1 MAYNN
6 KAKLKTL
13 YLRRILEEETD
24 AEHGLS
30 MRQLLER
37 LADYGIKAE
46 RKGVYRDL
54 DALREFGVDVRTFQ
68 RNPVEYAVVRR
79 DLAFDDIVLL
89 VDAVQSCRSLTE
101 RQARLLTT
109 NLKLFASDHQRDL
122 LDRSIHVGGRA
133 RTADESVFPTM
144 HLAHEALRRSVQL
157 SFVYF
162 RRGTDGVPRATR
174 EGAARIVSPVQV
186 SYDDGFYYLAAAE
199 VGCDEVR
206 QYRMDRMGEVAVLD
220 SPSAL
225 SPEAVREWRESS
237 AAFES
242 FGRFAGPEVAAT
254 LSVRADKVELMTD
267 RFGEGASFSPLDAD
281 HARAFVRVQV
291 SPQFFG
297 WVAGME
303 GLVRIEGPRSL
314 RAQYEGYLRGLL
326 ENL

>member
-1 MAYNN
+1 MAYNS

-24 AEHGLS
+24 AERGLS
-30 MRQLLER
+30 MRQLIGR

-46 RKGVYRDL
+46 RKGIYRDL
-54 DALREFGVDVRTFQ
+54 DALREFGVDVRTYE

-79 DLAFDDIVLL
+79 DLNFDDIVLL

-109 NLKLFASDHQRDL
+109 NLKLFASDRQRDL
-122 LDRSIHVGGRA
+122 LDRSIHVSGRV

-144 HLAHEALRRSVQL
+144 HLVHEALRRGRQL

-162 RRGTDGVPRATR
+162 RRGTDGVLHPTR

-186 SYDDGFYYLAAAE
+186 SYAEGFYYLAAVEEGAE
-199 VGCDEVR
+199 GVR
-206 QYRMDRMGEVAVLD
+206 QYRMDRMGEVAVLER
-220 SPSAL
+220 PS
-225 SPEAVREWRESS
+225 SMDEEAIREWRE
-237 AAFES
+237 ACEAFES
-242 FGRFAGPEVAAT
+242 FGQFAGPEVAAT
-254 LSVRADKVELMTD
+254 LTVRADKVELVTD
-267 RFGEGASFSPLDAD
+267 RFGERAAFSPLDAD

-297 WVAGME
+297 WLAGME
-303 GLVRIEGPRSL
+303 GLVRIEGPKSL
-314 RAQYEGYLRGLL
+314 KAQYEGYLRGLL
-326 ENL
+326 ETL